1 MNRNISRHIFSITNY
16 AKKENTIAHIIELHT
31 VLINAIKTKINQNNM
46 LFLSYGNI
54 HAYTILLY
62 SPLG

>member
-16 AKKENTIAHIIELHT
+16 TKKENTIAHIIELHS

-46 LFLSYGNI
+46 LFLSYGNN
-54 HAYTILLY
+54 HAYTMLLY